1 MDVVTVGDVMVD
13 VRVEADALEEGGDVH
28 GRVMIRPGGSA
39 SNAAV
44 WAAQAGARTRV
55 HGRIGSDLAGAL
67 LREELIARGVEPALV
82 MDPSADTGTM
92 LVVHEPGERSMVADR
107 GAGGHLQPQDLP
119 ELIEASAVLVSGYTL
134 LFEPSHQAG

>member
-13 VRVEADALEEGGDVH
+13 VRVEAAALDEGGGVH

-44 WAAQAGARTRV
+44 WAAEAGARARV
-55 HGRIGSDLAGAL
+55 HGRIGSDVAGAL
-67 LREELIARGVEPALV
+67 VRDELIARGVEPALA

-92 LVVHEPGERSMVADR
+92 LIVHEPGEGSMVADA
-107 GAGGHLQPQDLP
+107 GAAGPAPVRHGAARPGARRSSAP
-119 ELIEASAVLVSGYTL
+119 VRAS
-134 LFEPSHQAG
+134 